1 MTLDRTRG
9 RWRQDD
15 QQDILKPKERLQP
28 RPRRPNSK
36 YKMKE
41 TLTLKIGNP
50 NNGAL
55 PLLLLHK
62 EGRSLQKV
70 RLTYPLSF
78 NGGISLDVREGEID
92 GP

>member
-28 RPRRPNSK
+28 RPRRPDSK

-41 TLTLKIGNP
+41 TLKEIRCKETLKETLDLSGIPLTLKIGNP
-50 NNGAL
+50 HNGAL
-55 PLLLLHK
+55 PLLL
-62 EGRSLQKV
+62 
-70 RLTYPLSF
+70 
-78 NGGISLDVREGEID
+78 
-92 GP
+92 